1 MKFYSVIYNA
11 IEDVE
16 ASMKGMLKPI
26 YEEVALGSAEIR
38 QVFRSSRFGN
48 IAGSIV
54 RSGIIKRGTKARL
67 VRDGVVVA
75 NELSIESLRREKDD
89 VTEGERRRSASALKS
104 ATGLIR
110 SEVGKALGIRLT
122 PTISFQ
128 LDSLP
133 TTARSIED
141 ALAQAQVRDAAIA
154 RAAEGASY
162 AGDANPYRTKD
173 EDEDAATSDS
183 AASAE
188 SSESADSAES
198 SESAA
203 SSDSAE
209 SAASPEEAV
218 HEQDV
223 FADEQDGGIDNRQIA
238 ALQAQAMAEAAQA
251 DAQGRSS
258 HDQL

>member
-1 MKFYSVIYNA
+1 MADPARARRVADRIRKTVAQVLERRIKDPRLGFVTITDVRVTGDLQQATVFYTVY
-11 IEDVE
+11 
-16 ASMKGMLKPI
+16 G
-26 YEEVALGSAEIR
+26 
-38 QVFRSSRFGN
+38 
-48 IAGSIV
+48 
-54 RSGIIKRGTKARL
+54 
-67 VRDGVVVA
+67 
-75 NELSIESLRREKDD
+75 
-89 VTEGERRRSASALKS
+89 TEGERRRSASALKS

-141 ALAQAQVRDAAIA
+141 ALAQAQARDAAIA

-173 EDEDAATSDS
+173 EGEDAATSDN

-198 SESAA
+198 SASAA
-203 SSDSAE
+203 
-209 SAASPEEAV
+209 SAASPEEAE

-223 FADEQDGGIDNRQIA
+223 FADEQDGGVDNRQIA

>member
-1 MKFYSVIYNA
+1 MADPARARRVADRIHKTVAQVLERRIKDPRLGFVTITDVRVTGDLQQATVFYAVY
-11 IEDVE
+11 
-16 ASMKGMLKPI
+16 G
-26 YEEVALGSAEIR
+26 
-38 QVFRSSRFGN
+38 
-48 IAGSIV
+48 
-54 RSGIIKRGTKARL
+54 
-67 VRDGVVVA
+67 
-75 NELSIESLRREKDD
+75 
-89 VTEGERRRSASALKS
+89 TEGERRRSASALKS

-188 SSESADSAES
+188 SSESAA
-198 SESAA
+198 
-203 SSDSAE
+203 SAE
-209 SAASPEEAV
+209 SAASPEEAE

-223 FADEQDGGIDNRQIA
+223 FADEQDGGVDNRQIA

>member
-1 MKFYSVIYNA
+1 MADPARARRVADRIHKTVAQVLERRIKDPRLGFVTITDVRVTGDLQQATVFYTVY
-11 IEDVE
+11 
-16 ASMKGMLKPI
+16 G
-26 YEEVALGSAEIR
+26 
-38 QVFRSSRFGN
+38 
-48 IAGSIV
+48 
-54 RSGIIKRGTKARL
+54 
-67 VRDGVVVA
+67 
-75 NELSIESLRREKDD
+75 
-89 VTEGERRRSASALKS
+89 TEGERRRSASALKS

-141 ALAQAQVRDAAIA
+141 ALAQAQARDAAIA

-173 EDEDAATSDS
+173 EDEDAASSDS

-188 SSESADSAES
+188 SGESADSAES
-198 SESAA
+198 V
-203 SSDSAE
+203 
-209 SAASPEEAV
+209 ASPEEAV

-223 FADEQDGGIDNRQIA
+223 FADEQEGGVDNRQIA

>member
-1 MKFYSVIYNA
+1 MADPARARRVADRIHKTVAQVLERRIKDPRLGFVTITDVRVTGDLQQATVFYTVY
-11 IEDVE
+11 
-16 ASMKGMLKPI
+16 G
-26 YEEVALGSAEIR
+26 
-38 QVFRSSRFGN
+38 
-48 IAGSIV
+48 
-54 RSGIIKRGTKARL
+54 
-67 VRDGVVVA
+67 
-75 NELSIESLRREKDD
+75 
-89 VTEGERRRSASALKS
+89 TEGERRRSASALKS

-141 ALAQAQVRDAAIA
+141 ALAQAQARDAAIA

-173 EDEDAATSDS
+173 EDEDAASSESADS
-183 AASAE
+183 AESSASAE
-188 SSESADSAES
+188 SSESADSA
-198 SESAA
+198 A
-203 SSDSAE
+203 
-209 SAASPEEAV
+209 SAASPEEAE

-223 FADEQDGGIDNRQIA
+223 FADEQDGGVDNRQIA

>member
-1 MKFYSVIYNA
+1 MADPARARRVADRIHKTVAQVLERRIKDPRLGFVTITDVRVTGDLQQATVFYTVY
-11 IEDVE
+11 
-16 ASMKGMLKPI
+16 G
-26 YEEVALGSAEIR
+26 
-38 QVFRSSRFGN
+38 
-48 IAGSIV
+48 
-54 RSGIIKRGTKARL
+54 
-67 VRDGVVVA
+67 
-75 NELSIESLRREKDD
+75 
-89 VTEGERRRSASALKS
+89 TEGERRRSASALKS

-141 ALAQAQVRDAAIA
+141 ALAQAQARDAAIA

-173 EDEDAATSDS
+173 EDEDAASSDS

-188 SSESADSAES
+188 SSESADSAE
-198 SESAA
+198 
-203 SSDSAE
+203 
-209 SAASPEEAV
+209 EAV

-223 FADEQDGGIDNRQIA
+223 FADEQEGGVDNRQIA

>member
-1 MKFYSVIYNA
+1 MADPARARRVADRIHKTVAQVLERRIKDPRLGFVTITDVRVTGDLQQATVFYTVY
-11 IEDVE
+11 
-16 ASMKGMLKPI
+16 G
-26 YEEVALGSAEIR
+26 
-38 QVFRSSRFGN
+38 
-48 IAGSIV
+48 
-54 RSGIIKRGTKARL
+54 
-67 VRDGVVVA
+67 
-75 NELSIESLRREKDD
+75 
-89 VTEGERRRSASALKS
+89 TEGERRRSASALKS

-141 ALAQAQVRDAAIA
+141 ALAQAQARDAAIA

-162 AGDANPYRTKD
+162 AGEANPYRTKD
-173 EDEDAATSDS
+173 EGEDTATSDN

-188 SSESADSAES
+188 SSESAA
-198 SESAA
+198 
-203 SSDSAE
+203 SAE
-209 SAASPEEAV
+209 SAATPEEAV

-223 FADEQDGGIDNRQIA
+223 FADEQDGGVDNRQIA

>member
-1 MKFYSVIYNA
+1 MADPARARRVADRIHKTVAQVLERRIKDPRLGFVTITDVRVTGDLQQATVFYTVY
-11 IEDVE
+11 
-16 ASMKGMLKPI
+16 G
-26 YEEVALGSAEIR
+26 
-38 QVFRSSRFGN
+38 
-48 IAGSIV
+48 
-54 RSGIIKRGTKARL
+54 
-67 VRDGVVVA
+67 
-75 NELSIESLRREKDD
+75 
-89 VTEGERRRSASALKS
+89 TEGERRRSASALKS

-141 ALAQAQVRDAAIA
+141 ALAQAQARDAAIA

-173 EDEDAATSDS
+173 EDEDEDAASSDS

-198 SESAA
+198 
-203 SSDSAE
+203 
-209 SAASPEEAV
+209 AASPEEAE

-223 FADEQDGGIDNRQIA
+223 FADEQEGGVDNRQIA

>member
-1 MKFYSVIYNA
+1 MADPARARRVADRIHKTVAQVLERRIKDPRLGFVTITDVRVTGDLQQATVFYTVY
-11 IEDVE
+11 
-16 ASMKGMLKPI
+16 G
-26 YEEVALGSAEIR
+26 
-38 QVFRSSRFGN
+38 
-48 IAGSIV
+48 
-54 RSGIIKRGTKARL
+54 
-67 VRDGVVVA
+67 
-75 NELSIESLRREKDD
+75 
-89 VTEGERRRSASALKS
+89 TEGERRRSASALKS

-110 SEVGKALGIRLT
+110 SEVGKALGLRLT

-141 ALAQAQVRDAAIA
+141 ALAQAQARDAAIA

-173 EDEDAATSDS
+173 EDEDAATSDN

-188 SSESADSAES
+188 SSESAA
-198 SESAA
+198 
-203 SSDSAE
+203 SAE
-209 SAASPEEAV
+209 SAASPDEAV

-223 FADEQDGGIDNRQIA
+223 FADEQEGGVDNRQIA

>member
-1 MKFYSVIYNA
+1 MADPARARRVADRIHKTVAQVLERRIKDPRLGFVTITDVRVTGDLQQATVFYTVY
-11 IEDVE
+11 
-16 ASMKGMLKPI
+16 G
-26 YEEVALGSAEIR
+26 
-38 QVFRSSRFGN
+38 
-48 IAGSIV
+48 
-54 RSGIIKRGTKARL
+54 
-67 VRDGVVVA
+67 
-75 NELSIESLRREKDD
+75 
-89 VTEGERRRSASALKS
+89 TEGERRRSASALKS

-141 ALAQAQVRDAAIA
+141 ALAQAQARDAAIA
-154 RAAEGASY
+154 RAAAGASY

-173 EDEDAATSDS
+173 EDEDAASSDSGES

-188 SSESADSAES
+188 SGESA
-198 SESAA
+198 
-203 SSDSAE
+203 DSAE
-209 SAASPEEAV
+209 SAASPEEAE

-223 FADEQDGGIDNRQIA
+223 FADEQEGGVDNRQIA

>member
-1 MKFYSVIYNA
+1 MADPARARRVADRIHKTVAQVLECRIKDPRLGFVTITDVRVTGDLQQATVFYTVY
-11 IEDVE
+11 
-16 ASMKGMLKPI
+16 G
-26 YEEVALGSAEIR
+26 
-38 QVFRSSRFGN
+38 
-48 IAGSIV
+48 
-54 RSGIIKRGTKARL
+54 
-67 VRDGVVVA
+67 
-75 NELSIESLRREKDD
+75 
-89 VTEGERRRSASALKS
+89 TEGERRRSASALKS

-141 ALAQAQVRDAAIA
+141 ALAQAQARDAAIA
-154 RAAEGASY
+154 RAAEGANY

-173 EDEDAATSDS
+173 EDEDAASSDS

-188 SSESADSAES
+188 SSESADS
-198 SESAA
+198 
-203 SSDSAE
+203 DE

-223 FADEQDGGIDNRQIA
+223 FADEQEGGVDNRQIA

>member
-1 MKFYSVIYNA
+1 MADPARARRVADRIHKTVAQVLERRIKDPRLGFVTITDVRVTGDLQQATVFYTVY
-11 IEDVE
+11 
-16 ASMKGMLKPI
+16 G
-26 YEEVALGSAEIR
+26 
-38 QVFRSSRFGN
+38 
-48 IAGSIV
+48 
-54 RSGIIKRGTKARL
+54 
-67 VRDGVVVA
+67 
-75 NELSIESLRREKDD
+75 
-89 VTEGERRRSASALKS
+89 TEGERRRSASALKS

-141 ALAQAQVRDAAIA
+141 ALAQAQARDAAIA

-173 EDEDAATSDS
+173 EDEDEDAASSDS

-188 SSESADSAES
+188 SSESA
-198 SESAA
+198 A
-203 SSDSAE
+203 STE

-223 FADEQDGGIDNRQIA
+223 FADEQEGGVDNRQIA

>member
-1 MKFYSVIYNA
+1 MADPARARRVADRIHKTVAQVLERRIKDPRLGFVTITDVRVTGDLQQATVFYTVY
-11 IEDVE
+11 
-16 ASMKGMLKPI
+16 G
-26 YEEVALGSAEIR
+26 
-38 QVFRSSRFGN
+38 
-48 IAGSIV
+48 
-54 RSGIIKRGTKARL
+54 
-67 VRDGVVVA
+67 
-75 NELSIESLRREKDD
+75 
-89 VTEGERRRSASALKS
+89 TEGERRRSASALKS

-141 ALAQAQVRDAAIA
+141 ALAQAQARDAAIA
-154 RAAEGASY
+154 SAAEGASY

-173 EDEDAATSDS
+173 EDEDAASSDS

-188 SSESADSAES
+188 SSESADS
-198 SESAA
+198 
-203 SSDSAE
+203 DE

-223 FADEQDGGIDNRQIA
+223 FADEQEGGVDNRQIA

>member
-1 MKFYSVIYNA
+1 MADPARARRVADRIHKTVAQVLERRIKDPRLGFVTITDVRVTGDLQQATVFYTVY
-11 IEDVE
+11 
-16 ASMKGMLKPI
+16 G
-26 YEEVALGSAEIR
+26 
-38 QVFRSSRFGN
+38 
-48 IAGSIV
+48 
-54 RSGIIKRGTKARL
+54 
-67 VRDGVVVA
+67 
-75 NELSIESLRREKDD
+75 
-89 VTEGERRRSASALKS
+89 TEGERRRSASALKS

-188 SSESADSAES
+188 SSESAA
-198 SESAA
+198 
-203 SSDSAE
+203 SAE
-209 SAASPEEAV
+209 SAASPEESV

-223 FADEQDGGIDNRQIA
+223 FADEQDGGVDNRQIA

>member
-1 MKFYSVIYNA
+1 MADPARARRVADRIHKTVAQVLERRIKDPRLGFVTITDVRVTGDLQQATVFYTVY
-11 IEDVE
+11 
-16 ASMKGMLKPI
+16 G
-26 YEEVALGSAEIR
+26 
-38 QVFRSSRFGN
+38 
-48 IAGSIV
+48 
-54 RSGIIKRGTKARL
+54 
-67 VRDGVVVA
+67 
-75 NELSIESLRREKDD
+75 
-89 VTEGERRRSASALKS
+89 TEGERRRSASALKS

-173 EDEDAATSDS
+173 EDEDAATSDN

-188 SSESADSAES
+188 SSESAA
-198 SESAA
+198 
-203 SSDSAE
+203 SAE

-223 FADEQDGGIDNRQIA
+223 FADEQDGGVDNRQIA

>member
-1 MKFYSVIYNA
+1 MADPARARRVADRIHKTVAQVLERRIKDPRLGFVTITDVRVTGDLQQATVFYTVY
-11 IEDVE
+11 
-16 ASMKGMLKPI
+16 G
-26 YEEVALGSAEIR
+26 
-38 QVFRSSRFGN
+38 
-48 IAGSIV
+48 
-54 RSGIIKRGTKARL
+54 
-67 VRDGVVVA
+67 
-75 NELSIESLRREKDD
+75 
-89 VTEGERRRSASALKS
+89 TEGERRRSASALKS

-141 ALAQAQVRDAAIA
+141 ALAQAQARDAAIA

-173 EDEDAATSDS
+173 EDEDAATSDN
-183 AASAE
+183 
-188 SSESADSAES
+188 
-198 SESAA
+198 AA
-203 SSDSAE
+203 SSDSGESAE

-223 FADEQDGGIDNRQIA
+223 FADEQEGGVDNRQIA

>member
-1 MKFYSVIYNA
+1 MADPARARRVADRIHKTVAQVLERRIKDPRLGFVTITDVRVTGDLQQATVFYTVY
-11 IEDVE
+11 
-16 ASMKGMLKPI
+16 G
-26 YEEVALGSAEIR
+26 
-38 QVFRSSRFGN
+38 
-48 IAGSIV
+48 
-54 RSGIIKRGTKARL
+54 
-67 VRDGVVVA
+67 
-75 NELSIESLRREKDD
+75 
-89 VTEGERRRSASALKS
+89 TEGERRRSASALKS

-141 ALAQAQVRDAAIA
+141 ALAQAQARDAAIA
-154 RAAEGASY
+154 SAAEGASY

-173 EDEDAATSDS
+173 EGED

-198 SESAA
+198 SESAD
-203 SSDSAE
+203 SDE

-223 FADEQDGGIDNRQIA
+223 FADEQEGGVDNRQIA

>member
-1 MKFYSVIYNA
+1 MADPARARRVADRIHKTVAQVLERRIKDPRLGFVTITDVRVTGDLQQATVFYTVY
-11 IEDVE
+11 
-16 ASMKGMLKPI
+16 G
-26 YEEVALGSAEIR
+26 
-38 QVFRSSRFGN
+38 
-48 IAGSIV
+48 
-54 RSGIIKRGTKARL
+54 
-67 VRDGVVVA
+67 
-75 NELSIESLRREKDD
+75 
-89 VTEGERRRSASALKS
+89 TEGERRRSASALKS

-141 ALAQAQVRDAAIA
+141 ALAQAQARDAAIA

-173 EDEDAATSDS
+173 EDEDAASSDS

-188 SSESADSAES
+188 SSESA
-198 SESAA
+198 
-203 SSDSAE
+203 DSAE

-223 FADEQDGGIDNRQIA
+223 FADEQEGVVDNRQIA

>member
-1 MKFYSVIYNA
+1 MADPARARRVADRIHKTVAQVLERRIKDPRLGFVTITDVRVTGDLQQATVFYTVY
-11 IEDVE
+11 
-16 ASMKGMLKPI
+16 G
-26 YEEVALGSAEIR
+26 
-38 QVFRSSRFGN
+38 
-48 IAGSIV
+48 
-54 RSGIIKRGTKARL
+54 
-67 VRDGVVVA
+67 
-75 NELSIESLRREKDD
+75 
-89 VTEGERRRSASALKS
+89 TEGERRRSASALKS

-141 ALAQAQVRDAAIA
+141 ALAQAQARDAAIA

-173 EDEDAATSDS
+173 EDEDAATSDN

-188 SSESADSAES
+188 SSESAA
-198 SESAA
+198 
-203 SSDSAE
+203 SAE
-209 SAASPEEAV
+209 SAASPEEV
-218 HEQDV
+218 EHEQDV
-223 FADEQDGGIDNRQIA
+223 FADEQEGGVDNRQIA

>member
-1 MKFYSVIYNA
+1 MADPARARRVADRIHKTVAQVLERRIKDPRLGFVTITDVRVTGDLQQATVFYTVY
-11 IEDVE
+11 
-16 ASMKGMLKPI
+16 G
-26 YEEVALGSAEIR
+26 
-38 QVFRSSRFGN
+38 
-48 IAGSIV
+48 
-54 RSGIIKRGTKARL
+54 
-67 VRDGVVVA
+67 
-75 NELSIESLRREKDD
+75 
-89 VTEGERRRSASALKS
+89 TEGERRRSASALKS

-141 ALAQAQVRDAAIA
+141 ALAQAQARDAAIA

-173 EDEDAATSDS
+173 EDEDAATSDN
-183 AASAE
+183 AP
-188 SSESADSAES
+188 SSDSD
-198 SESAA
+198 ESAA
-203 SSDSAE
+203 SAE
-209 SAASPEEAV
+209 SAASPEEAE

-223 FADEQDGGIDNRQIA
+223 FADEQDGGVDNRQIA

>member
-1 MKFYSVIYNA
+1 MADPARARRVADRIHKTVAQVLERRIKDPRLGFVTITDVRVTGDLQQATVFYTVY
-11 IEDVE
+11 
-16 ASMKGMLKPI
+16 G
-26 YEEVALGSAEIR
+26 
-38 QVFRSSRFGN
+38 
-48 IAGSIV
+48 
-54 RSGIIKRGTKARL
+54 
-67 VRDGVVVA
+67 
-75 NELSIESLRREKDD
+75 
-89 VTEGERRRSASALKS
+89 TEGERRRSASALKS

-141 ALAQAQVRDAAIA
+141 ALAQAQARDAAIA

-173 EDEDAATSDS
+173 EDEDAASSDS
-183 AASAE
+183 G
-188 SSESADSAES
+188 
-198 SESAA
+198 ESAA
-203 SSDSAE
+203 SAE
-209 SAASPEEAV
+209 SAASPEEAE

-223 FADEQDGGIDNRQIA
+223 FADEQEGGVDNRQIA

>member
-1 MKFYSVIYNA
+1 MADPARARRVADRIHKTVAQVLERRIKDPRLGFVTITDVRVTGDLQQATVFYTVY
-11 IEDVE
+11 
-16 ASMKGMLKPI
+16 G
-26 YEEVALGSAEIR
+26 
-38 QVFRSSRFGN
+38 
-48 IAGSIV
+48 
-54 RSGIIKRGTKARL
+54 
-67 VRDGVVVA
+67 
-75 NELSIESLRREKDD
+75 
-89 VTEGERRRSASALKS
+89 TEGERRRSASALKS

-173 EDEDAATSDS
+173 EDEDAA
-183 AASAE
+183 
-188 SSESADSAES
+188 

-203 SSDSAE
+203 SSDSGESAASAE
-209 SAASPEEAV
+209 SAASPEEV
-218 HEQDV
+218 EHEQDV
-223 FADEQDGGIDNRQIA
+223 FADEQDGGVDNRQIA

>member
-1 MKFYSVIYNA
+1 MADPARARRVADRIHKTVAQVLERRIKDPRLGFVTITDVRVTGDLQQATVFYTVY
-11 IEDVE
+11 
-16 ASMKGMLKPI
+16 G
-26 YEEVALGSAEIR
+26 
-38 QVFRSSRFGN
+38 
-48 IAGSIV
+48 
-54 RSGIIKRGTKARL
+54 
-67 VRDGVVVA
+67 
-75 NELSIESLRREKDD
+75 
-89 VTEGERRRSASALKS
+89 TEGERRRSASALKS

-141 ALAQAQVRDAAIA
+141 ALAQAQARDAAIA

-173 EDEDAATSDS
+173 EDEDATSSDS
-183 AASAE
+183 AAS
-188 SSESADSAES
+188 SDSG
-198 SESAA
+198 ESAA
-203 SSDSAE
+203 SAE
-209 SAASPEEAV
+209 SAASPEEV
-218 HEQDV
+218 EHEQDV
-223 FADEQDGGIDNRQIA
+223 FADEQDGGVDNRQIA

-251 DAQGRSS
+251 DAESRSS

>member
-1 MKFYSVIYNA
+1 MADPARARRVADRIHKTVAQVLERRIKDPRLGFVTITDVRVTGDLQQATVFYTVY
-11 IEDVE
+11 
-16 ASMKGMLKPI
+16 G
-26 YEEVALGSAEIR
+26 
-38 QVFRSSRFGN
+38 
-48 IAGSIV
+48 
-54 RSGIIKRGTKARL
+54 
-67 VRDGVVVA
+67 
-75 NELSIESLRREKDD
+75 
-89 VTEGERRRSASALKS
+89 TEGERRRSASALKS

-173 EDEDAATSDS
+173 EDEDATSSDS

-198 SESAA
+198 
-203 SSDSAE
+203 
-209 SAASPEEAV
+209 AASPEEAE

-223 FADEQDGGIDNRQIA
+223 FADEQDGGVDNRQIA

>member
-1 MKFYSVIYNA
+1 MADPARARRVADRIHKTVAQVLERRIKDPRLGFVTITDVRVTGDLQQATVFYTVY
-11 IEDVE
+11 
-16 ASMKGMLKPI
+16 G
-26 YEEVALGSAEIR
+26 
-38 QVFRSSRFGN
+38 
-48 IAGSIV
+48 
-54 RSGIIKRGTKARL
+54 
-67 VRDGVVVA
+67 
-75 NELSIESLRREKDD
+75 
-89 VTEGERRRSASALKS
+89 TEGERRRSASALKS

-141 ALAQAQVRDAAIA
+141 ALAQAQARDAAIA

-162 AGDANPYRTKD
+162 AGDANPYRTND
-173 EDEDAATSDS
+173 EDEDASSDS
-183 AASAE
+183 AA
-188 SSESADSAES
+188 
-198 SESAA
+198 
-203 SSDSAE
+203 SAE

-223 FADEQDGGIDNRQIA
+223 FADEQEGGVDNRQIA

>member
-1 MKFYSVIYNA
+1 MADPARARRVADRIHKTVAQVLERRIKDPRLGFVSITDVRVTGDLQQATVFYTVY
-11 IEDVE
+11 
-16 ASMKGMLKPI
+16 G
-26 YEEVALGSAEIR
+26 
-38 QVFRSSRFGN
+38 
-48 IAGSIV
+48 
-54 RSGIIKRGTKARL
+54 
-67 VRDGVVVA
+67 
-75 NELSIESLRREKDD
+75 
-89 VTEGERRRSASALKS
+89 TEGERRRSASALKS

-188 SSESADSAES
+188 SSESAA
-198 SESAA
+198 
-203 SSDSAE
+203 SAE

-223 FADEQDGGIDNRQIA
+223 FADEQDGGVDNRQIA

>member
-1 MKFYSVIYNA
+1 MAQVLERRIKDPRLGFVTITDVRVTGDLQQATVFYTVY
-11 IEDVE
+11 
-16 ASMKGMLKPI
+16 G
-26 YEEVALGSAEIR
+26 
-38 QVFRSSRFGN
+38 
-48 IAGSIV
+48 
-54 RSGIIKRGTKARL
+54 
-67 VRDGVVVA
+67 
-75 NELSIESLRREKDD
+75 
-89 VTEGERRRSASALKS
+89 TEGERRRSASALKS

-141 ALAQAQVRDAAIA
+141 ALAQAQARDAAIA
-154 RAAEGASY
+154 RTAEGASY

-173 EDEDAATSDS
+173 EDEDAASSDS

-188 SSESADSAES
+188 SSESAA
-198 SESAA
+198 
-203 SSDSAE
+203 SAE

-223 FADEQDGGIDNRQIA
+223 FADEQEGGVDNRQIA

>member
-1 MKFYSVIYNA
+1 MADPARARRVADRIHKTVAQVLERRIKDPRLGFVTITDVRVTGDLQQATVFYTVY
-11 IEDVE
+11 
-16 ASMKGMLKPI
+16 G
-26 YEEVALGSAEIR
+26 
-38 QVFRSSRFGN
+38 
-48 IAGSIV
+48 
-54 RSGIIKRGTKARL
+54 
-67 VRDGVVVA
+67 
-75 NELSIESLRREKDD
+75 
-89 VTEGERRRSASALKS
+89 TEGERRRSASALKS

-141 ALAQAQVRDAAIA
+141 ALAQAQARDAAIA

-173 EDEDAATSDS
+173 EDAATSDS

-188 SSESADSAES
+188 SSEN
-198 SESAA
+198 AA
-203 SSDSAE
+203 SAE

-223 FADEQDGGIDNRQIA
+223 FADEQDGGVDNRQVA

-251 DAQGRSS
+251 DAEGRSS

>member
-1 MKFYSVIYNA
+1 MADPARARRVADRIHKTVAQVLERRIKDPRLGFVTITDVRVTGDLQQATVFYTVY
-11 IEDVE
+11 
-16 ASMKGMLKPI
+16 G
-26 YEEVALGSAEIR
+26 
-38 QVFRSSRFGN
+38 
-48 IAGSIV
+48 
-54 RSGIIKRGTKARL
+54 
-67 VRDGVVVA
+67 
-75 NELSIESLRREKDD
+75 
-89 VTEGERRRSASALKS
+89 TEGERRRSASALKS

-141 ALAQAQVRDAAIA
+141 ALAQAQARDAAIA

-173 EDEDAATSDS
+173 EDEDAASSDS

-188 SSESADSAES
+188 SSESAA
-198 SESAA
+198 
-203 SSDSAE
+203 SAE
-209 SAASPEEAV
+209 SAASPEEAE

-223 FADEQDGGIDNRQIA
+223 FADEQEGGVDNRQIA

>member
-1 MKFYSVIYNA
+1 MADPARARRVADRIHKTVAQVLERRIKDPRLGFVTITDVRVTGDLQQATVFYTVY
-11 IEDVE
+11 
-16 ASMKGMLKPI
+16 G
-26 YEEVALGSAEIR
+26 
-38 QVFRSSRFGN
+38 
-48 IAGSIV
+48 
-54 RSGIIKRGTKARL
+54 
-67 VRDGVVVA
+67 
-75 NELSIESLRREKDD
+75 
-89 VTEGERRRSASALKS
+89 TEGERRRSASALKS

-110 SEVGKALGIRLT
+110 SELGKALGIRLT

-141 ALAQAQVRDAAIA
+141 ALAQAQARDAAIA

-173 EDEDAATSDS
+173 EDEDAASSDS

-188 SSESADSAES
+188 SSESAA
-198 SESAA
+198 
-203 SSDSAE
+203 SAE
-209 SAASPEEAV
+209 SAASPEEAE

-223 FADEQDGGIDNRQIA
+223 FADEQEGGVDNRQIA

>member
-1 MKFYSVIYNA
+1 MADPARARRVADRIHKTVAQVLERRIKDPRLGFVTITDVRVTGDLQQATVFYTVY
-11 IEDVE
+11 
-16 ASMKGMLKPI
+16 G
-26 YEEVALGSAEIR
+26 
-38 QVFRSSRFGN
+38 
-48 IAGSIV
+48 
-54 RSGIIKRGTKARL
+54 
-67 VRDGVVVA
+67 
-75 NELSIESLRREKDD
+75 
-89 VTEGERRRSASALKS
+89 TEGERRRSASALKS

-141 ALAQAQVRDAAIA
+141 ALAQAQARDAAIA

-173 EDEDAATSDS
+173 EDEDEDAASSDS

-188 SSESADSAES
+188 SSESAA
-198 SESAA
+198 
-203 SSDSAE
+203 SAE
-209 SAASPEEAV
+209 SAASPGEAV
-218 HEQDV
+218 YEQDV
-223 FADEQDGGIDNRQIA
+223 FADEQEGGVDNRQIA

>member
-1 MKFYSVIYNA
+1 MADPARARRVADRIHKTVAQVLERRIKDPRLGFVTITDVRVTGDLQQATVFYTVY
-11 IEDVE
+11 
-16 ASMKGMLKPI
+16 G
-26 YEEVALGSAEIR
+26 
-38 QVFRSSRFGN
+38 
-48 IAGSIV
+48 
-54 RSGIIKRGTKARL
+54 
-67 VRDGVVVA
+67 
-75 NELSIESLRREKDD
+75 
-89 VTEGERRRSASALKS
+89 TEGERRRSASALKS

-141 ALAQAQVRDAAIA
+141 ALAQAQARDAAIA

-188 SSESADSAES
+188 SSESAA
-198 SESAA
+198 
-203 SSDSAE
+203 SAE
-209 SAASPEEAV
+209 SAASPEEAER
-218 HEQDV
+218 EQDV
-223 FADEQDGGIDNRQIA
+223 FADEQDGGVDNRQIA

>member
-1 MKFYSVIYNA
+1 MADPARARRVADRIHKTVAQVLERRIKDPRLGFVTITDVRVTGDLQQATVFYTVY
-11 IEDVE
+11 
-16 ASMKGMLKPI
+16 G
-26 YEEVALGSAEIR
+26 
-38 QVFRSSRFGN
+38 
-48 IAGSIV
+48 
-54 RSGIIKRGTKARL
+54 
-67 VRDGVVVA
+67 
-75 NELSIESLRREKDD
+75 
-89 VTEGERRRSASALKS
+89 TEGERRRSASALKS

-141 ALAQAQVRDAAIA
+141 ALAQAQARDAAIA

-162 AGDANPYRTKD
+162 AGDANPYRTND
-173 EDEDAATSDS
+173 EDEDASSDS

-188 SSESADSAES
+188 SSESAA
-198 SESAA
+198 
-203 SSDSAE
+203 SAE

-223 FADEQDGGIDNRQIA
+223 FADEQEGGVDNRQIA